1 MKPQMMMGALVLVAG
16 LLLPG
21 MVQQPGALAQPQAME
36 AQSGGSITVTGNAE
50 VRVVPD
56 EVVFTLGVETSDKN
70 LTTARQQNDQIIRK
84 VMEVTR
90 KYGIPTQQVQTD
102 YINIEPRYESSYR
115 QSSFI
120 GYFVTRSIVITLR
133 DLSKFEAFYADVLG
147 VGVNY
152 VHGIQFRTTDLR
164 KYRDQARAL
173 AIQAAREKAEA
184 MAGGLGQELG
194 APRSI
199 NENGIS
205 WWSGYNSWWG
215 GRNNMMVQNVI
226 QSAGPGSSLPEDS
239 TLAPGQIEIQAGV
252 SVTFDF
258 VPKATQP

>member
-1 MKPQMMMGALVLVAG
+1 MNTRMMMGALVLVAG
-16 LLLPG
+16 LVLPG
-21 MVQQPGALAQPQAME
+21 LVQRPGVSAQPQMPAE
-36 AQSGGSITVTGNAE
+36 TSGGSITVTGNAQM
-50 VRVVPD
+50 RVVPD

-90 KYGIPTQQVQTD
+90 KYGIPNAQVQTD
-102 YINIEPRYESSYR
+102 YINIEPRYDSSYR
-115 QSSFI
+115 QSEFI
-120 GYFVTRSIVITLR
+120 GYFVTRNVVITLR
-133 DLSKFEAFYADVLG
+133 DLAKFEAFYADVLG

-152 VHGIQFRTTDLR
+152 VNGIQFRTTDLR

-173 AIQAAREKAEA
+173 AIQAAREKAAA

-215 GRNNMMVQNVI
+215 GRSNMMVQNVI
-226 QSAGPGSSLPEDS
+226 QNSGPSSSLPEDS
-239 TLAPGQIEIQAGV
+239 TLAPGQIEVQAEV

-258 VPKATQP
+258 APKAAQP